1 MKKQV
6 VEKEGIRDLQIA
18 QQFTRALLHWNRYD
32 NHRPMPWK
40 GEKDPYKIWL
50 SEVILQQTRVEQGL
64 KYYQNFIAAFP
75 DVHALAQATDEKVFK
90 LWEGLGYYSRCRNL
104 LQTARFI
111 SKELNGS
118 FPQTYAEILA
128 LKGVGGYTAAA
139 IASFAFNLP
148 YAVLD
153 GNVYRVLS
161 RIFDKEVPIDS
172 NVGKKAFSALAQAIL
187 PQRMAGEYNQ
197 AIMDFGATICK
208 PTPLCHDC
216 FFNRHCLA
224 YQTGKQQL
232 LPVKEKKGALKQRW
246 LNYFIVQCGDEVLIQ
261 QRTEK
266 DIWQGLHQFF
276 LIETDNACSSKK
288 LEEAFRQQSGISGYT
303 LVDEWKGKQALSHQS
318 ILFHFFSVRLSRK
331 SKVEGYQ
338 WVKRAAMAEL
348 AFPRTLQQAMLGL
361 FSLQ

>member
-6 VEKEGIRDLQIA
+6 VEKEEFRDVKIA
-18 QQFTRALLHWNRYD
+18 PHFTRALLHWNRHH

-64 KYYQNFIAAFP
+64 KYYQNFVAAFP
-75 DVHALAQATDEKVFK
+75 DIHSLSRAPDEKVFK

-111 SKELNGS
+111 SNELNGS
-118 FPQTYAEILA
+118 FPQTYEGILD
-128 LKGVGGYTAAA
+128 LKGVGSYTAAA

-153 GNVYRVLS
+153 GNVFRVLS

-172 NVGKKAFSALAQAIL
+172 TAGKKEFAALAQTVL
-187 PQRMAGEYNQ
+187 PPNRAGEYNQ
-197 AIMDFGATICK
+197 AIMDFGATVCK
-208 PTPLCHDC
+208 PVPLCHDC
-216 FFNRHCLA
+216 FFNQHCLA
-224 YQTGKQQL
+224 YQAGKQQL

-246 LNYFIVQCGDEVLIQ
+246 LNFFIVQCGNDVLIQ
-261 QRTEK
+261 QRTAK

-276 LIETDNACSSKK
+276 LIESDKACSSKK
-288 LEEAFRQQSGISGYT
+288 LQAAFQQQSGISEYSI
-303 LVDEWKGKQALSHQS
+303 VDEWKGKQTLSHQR
-318 ILFHFFSVRLSRK
+318 ILFYFFSMRISRK
-331 SKVEGYQ
+331 QNVEGYR
-338 WVKRAAMAEL
+338 WVKRTDMAQL